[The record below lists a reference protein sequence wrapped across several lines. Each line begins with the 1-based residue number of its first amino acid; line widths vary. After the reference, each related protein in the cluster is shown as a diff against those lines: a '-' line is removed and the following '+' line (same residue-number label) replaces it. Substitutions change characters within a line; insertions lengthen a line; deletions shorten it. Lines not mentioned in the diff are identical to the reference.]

1 MQIHEITYSTVTEGI
16 LKTIGQDIKGAVTAP
31 FQKAAAVLNTPDAT
45 TDPQAY
51 RDAMNKYR
59 AGQVAQLEPRVQQ
72 QLSAQVAQKTQQ
84 RAKEL
89 AQSWTDL
96 VKSKKPAGRL
106 KSAPTPLKPT
116 GQYATKPA
124 PGTTVNMDPD
134 AVAIQEQATPGAPTP
149 AELAAYQ
156 AKLSAASQP
165 PRTGFAAVSGPT
177 LPGGTVRSQVTAR
190 PKTILTGTRA
200 KEFKS
205 WAGQQLAS
213 KIPGTNQTITV
224 DQVIQKYPDIKQQL
238 NTTLTNII
246 RGNNDP
252 KAVEQY
258 FTIAMQGMQKLSAEL
273 KQSGAVSRSGAVS
286 TTQPGGVLSRYVDP
300 VVVQKLQDLAKSP
313 AYAEI
318 LKKELGI

>member
-1 MQIHEITYSTVTEGI
+1 MQIHEVTQPGI
-16 LKTIGQDIKGAVTAP
+16 LRTIGQDLKGAVTAP
-31 FQKAAAVLNTPDAT
+31 FQKAAAVLDTPDAMT
-45 TDPQAY
+45 NPRAY
-51 RDAMNKYR
+51 SDAMNKYR
-59 AGQVAQLEPRVQQ
+59 AGQVSQLEPQVQQ

-96 VKSKKPAGRL
+96 VKSKNPASRL

-124 PGTTVNMDPD
+124 PGTTVNMDPG
-134 AVAIQEQATPGAPTP
+134 AVAIKEQATPGTPTA

-156 AKLSAASQP
+156 AKLAAASQP
-165 PRTGFAAVSGPT
+165 PSTGFAAVSGPT
-177 LPGGTVRSQVTAR
+177 LPGGKVRPQVTAN

-205 WAGQQLAS
+205 WASQQLAS
-213 KIPGTNQTITV
+213 QIPGTKQTITL
-224 DQVIQKYPDIKQQL
+224 DQVVKKYPEIRQQL
-238 NTTLTNII
+238 NTVLTNII

-258 FTIAMQGMQKLSAEL
+258 FTIAMQGMQRLSAEL
-273 KQSGAVSRSGAVS
+273 KQSGAASSTSRSTNPMA
-286 TTQPGGVLSRYVDP
+286 TGVLNRYVDS
-300 VVVQKLQDLAKSP
+300 VTSQRLKDLARNP
-313 AYAEI
+313 TYAEI
-318 LKKELGI
+318 LKKELGIT